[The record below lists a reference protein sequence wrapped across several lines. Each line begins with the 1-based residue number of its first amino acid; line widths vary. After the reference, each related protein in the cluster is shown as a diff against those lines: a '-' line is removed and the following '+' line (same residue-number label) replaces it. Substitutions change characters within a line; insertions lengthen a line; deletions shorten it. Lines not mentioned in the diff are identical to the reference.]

1 MGDHDHT
8 YARMRSGLYVDT
20 VKNESNLMTR
30 NDALKQAADFFDSGA
45 LQSELA
51 ALVAYR
57 SESQNP
63 TQAPVLVQYLAK
75 AIQPRLQAIGFECEI
90 HENPINDVAAG
101 PFLLGTRI
109 EDPALPTVLTYGHGD
124 VIWGQDD
131 QWSEGVA
138 PFDLAEIGDRLYGRG
153 TADNK
158 VQHLINIAAL
168 ESVLAVRGQ
177 LGFNIKIV
185 LEMSEEIGSPGLAE
199 MMDTHRDTMMADVL
213 IASDGPRLSAERP
226 TMFMG
231 ARGGIGFDLVVDLR
245 EGAHH
250 SGNWG
255 GLLADP
261 AIILAHALACI
272 TDARGQL
279 RIPEWRPTSLSPKL
293 RQALRDLP
301 VGTDEEPKVDHDWG
315 EKDLTPAERAYGW
328 NSFTVLAMKS
338 GVTEAPVNA
347 ISPTAWARCAL
358 RYVVGTNVDEILPS
372 LRRQLDGN
380 GFENVQIQ
388 PMGKGIFGA
397 TRLDPDHP
405 WVTYVRASLT
415 ETTGKDPHV
424 LPNLAGSLPN
434 ECFADILG
442 LPTIWIPHSY
452 LGCNQ
457 HAPDEHVLKPIC
469 REAVQVMAG
478 LFWDIGG
485 GRPTPS
491 A

>member
-1 MGDHDHT
+1 
-8 YARMRSGLYVDT
+8 
-20 VKNESNLMTR
+20 MTR
-30 NDALKQAADFFDSGA
+30 NDAVKQATDYFDDGT

-57 SESQNP
+57 SESQDP
-63 TQAPVLVQYLAK
+63 DQFPVLEQYLTK
-75 AIQPRLQAIGFECEI
+75 AIQPRLLAMGFDCAI
-90 HENPINDVAAG
+90 HDNPATADGG
-101 PFLLGTRI
+101 PFLLATRI
-109 EDPALPTVLTYGHGD
+109 ENPALPTVLTYGHGD
-124 VIWGQDD
+124 VIWGQDA
-131 QWSEGVA
+131 QWREDLK
-138 PFDLAEIGDRLYGRG
+138 PFTLTEDGDHLYGRG

-158 VQHLINIAAL
+158 VQHLVNIAAL
-168 ESVLAVRGQ
+168 EAVLAVRGK

-231 ARGGIGFDLVVDLR
+231 ARGGVGFDLVVDLR

-261 AIILAHALACI
+261 AIILSHALASI

-279 RIPEWRPTSLSPKL
+279 KIPEWRPTSLTPKISE
-293 RQALRDLP
+293 ALRDLP
-301 VGTDEEPKVDHDWG
+301 VGTDEKPTVDLDWG
-315 EKDLTPAERAYGW
+315 EESLTPAERAYGW
-328 NSFTVLAMKS
+328 NSFTVLAMKA

-347 ISPTAWARCAL
+347 IAPTAWARCAL
-358 RYVVGTNVDEILPS
+358 RYVVGTDIENVLPA
-372 LRRQLDGN
+372 LRRHLDEG
-380 GFENVQIQ
+380 GFEKVKIE

-405 WVTYVRASLT
+405 WVTYVRASLK

-434 ECFADILG
+434 DCFADVLG

-457 HAPDEHVLKPIC
+457 HAPNEHVLKPVC
-469 REAVQVMAG
+469 REAMQVMAG
-478 LFWDIGG
+478 LFWDIGT
-485 GRPTPS
+485 PTSNQPT
-491 A
+491 